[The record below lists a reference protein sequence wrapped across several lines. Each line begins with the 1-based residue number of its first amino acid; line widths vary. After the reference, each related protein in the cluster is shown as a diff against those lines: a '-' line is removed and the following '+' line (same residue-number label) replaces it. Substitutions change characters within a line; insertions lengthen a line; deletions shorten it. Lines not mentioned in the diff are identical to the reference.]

1 MAKDTATTRQPT
13 GQLLYGWEKLLP
25 GVVFFACGIA
35 ICGMQFAAHGFVS
48 TYGLIEAAAFSAAV
62 VTINLYAVKASQV
75 AALPSREAELRLA
88 VLARAAGQL
97 LADSQVQT
105 GLEANMNDL
114 RSRLE
119 AFGMPRREGDQLYYG
134 DRLINDDT
142 EIVDE
147 VARAHGGLASVILGN
162 RRIATNELGRDG
174 TRAVGA
180 EFEEGPAQEAL
191 YVNGR
196 IFVGEAVI
204 FEKNHLSIYEPIAIG
219 EEVVGALFVGVER
232 VDKELLLRAIASY
245 EDRAERMLDSIESL
259 HSALAAR
266 AEVEAAALADRSAF
280 AEAARR
286 AEAERTRVGR
296 VQSMAMEVLSRSLK
310 LFAQGDLTVRLG
322 RDFPAEFARLR
333 EDFNEAAE
341 RLMGLVRSV
350 VSSAGSIHST
360 TTDISTSADELA
372 RRTEQQAANLEE
384 TAAVLSSLTESVKK
398 SAEGSERAAKIAE
411 GADREA
417 KQGGVVVRR
426 AVEAMQTISD
436 SSHQI
441 SQIIGVIDEIAFQTN
456 LLALNAGVEA
466 ARAGESGRGF
476 AVVAAEVRVL
486 AQRCALAA
494 KDIKDLIQKS
504 SQQVDSGVEMVSN
517 TGEALDRII
526 TQASEI
532 HRVVVDISETVKEQ
546 AIGLHEVNVAMGQM
560 DTMTQQN
567 ATMVD
572 ESSAATR
579 SLSSETK
586 KLAELVAQ
594 FRTGDEGKGG
604 QGRSTKAAGASQR
617 ERRIA

>member
-1 MAKDTATTRQPT
+1 
-13 GQLLYGWEKLLP
+13 
-25 GVVFFACGIA
+25 
-35 ICGMQFAAHGFVS
+35 MQFAAHGFVS
-48 TYGLIEAAAFSAAV
+48 TYGLIEAAAFAGAV
-62 VTINLYAVKASQV
+62 VAINFYAIDAARV
-75 AALPSREAELRLA
+75 AVLPSREAELRLA

-105 GLEANMNDL
+105 GLETNMNAL
-114 RSRLE
+114 RAQLE
-119 AFGMPRREGDQLYYG
+119 SFGPPRRDGDKLYYG
-134 DRLINDDT
+134 DHLVNGDDA
-142 EIVDE
+142 IVDE
-147 VARAHGGLASVILGN
+147 VARAHGGVASIFLGDA
-162 RRIATNELGRDG
+162 RIATNETTPDG
-174 TRAVGA
+174 ARAIGA
-180 EFEEGPAQEAL
+180 SFEECPARDTL
-191 YVNGR
+191 FGDGR
-196 IFVGEAVI
+196 LFVGEIKI
-204 FEKNHLSIYEPIAIG
+204 FNRSHLTICEPIVVG
-219 EEVVGALFVGVER
+219 EQVVGALFVGVER

-245 EDRAERMLDSIESL
+245 EDRAERMLSSIESL

-333 EDFNEAAE
+333 DDFNEAAE

-350 VSSAGSIHST
+350 VSSAGSIHGT
-360 TTDISTSADELA
+360 TTNISSSADELA

-411 GADREA
+411 GADQEA
-417 KQGGVVVRR
+417 KQGGVVVRQ
-426 AVEAMQTISD
+426 AVEAMQMISQ

-486 AQRCALAA
+486 AQRCAVAA
-494 KDIKDLIQKS
+494 RDIKGLIQKS
-504 SQQVDSGVEMVSN
+504 TQQVDSGVVMVSN

-532 HRVVVDISETVKEQ
+532 HRVVVDISETVNEQ
-546 AIGLHEVNVAMGQM
+546 AIGLQEVNVAMGQM

-572 ESSAATR
+572 ESSTATR
-579 SLSSETK
+579 SLSAETK

-594 FRTGDEGKGG
+594 FRTGDEPQPRPGNADAARS
-604 QGRSTKAAGASQR
+604 GRRVA
-617 ERRIA
+617 